1 LDNEDKEAALA
12 KFIRDIDKV
21 MCMEKIVDPT
31 EFFFVGRN

>member
-1 LDNEDKEAALA
+1 LQNEGQEAALA

-21 MCMEKIVDPT
+21 MCREKIVDPT